1 MKKSQVNKI
10 LEGKV
15 TTVDC
20 MVEEEK
26 IVNMLG
32 NVVGNMTKQLN
43 DFSGRKK
50 QEREQMEKELG
61 NDPGDTLVKFDK
73 ANESVLE
80 GREQVIAS
88 LRYVHDF
95 LLLTRTWDNIS
106 TRRKIKNF
114 SSIIEKNIF
123 IKDKMPL
130 HMMDAQREIFMKA
143 YNMLQEINETSKEFA
158 EKQNIKV

>member
-1 MKKSQVNKI
+1 MNKTQVNKI
-10 LEGKV
+10 LDGKV
-15 TTVDC
+15 TVADC

-26 IVNMLG
+26 VINMLG
-32 NVVGNMTKQLN
+32 NIVGNMTKQLN
-43 DFSGRKK
+43 DFSARKRN
-50 QEREQMEKELG
+50 ERDQMEKELG

-73 ANESVLE
+73 ATESVLE

-88 LRYVHDF
+88 LRYVYDF
-95 LLLTRTWDNIS
+95 FMLTRAWDNIS
-106 TRRKIKNF
+106 TRKKIKNF

-143 YNMLQEINETSKEFA
+143 YSMLQEINETSKEFA
-158 EKQNIKV
+158 EKQNIKI

>member
-50 QEREQMEKELG
+50 QERDQMEKELG